1 MLTVE
6 RYALSQV
13 AAQTIDLPTNWQ
25 PLCVLVIANTPT
37 LWVYG
42 DDELPL
48 TPVEVLCYKDGEK
61 MAKGPLKYL
70 GSSSQYAGAM
80 IQHFF
85 ARGFH

>member
-25 PLCVLVIANTPT
+25 PLCVIVVANTPY

-48 TPVEVLCYKDGEK
+48 TPVEVLCYEDGK
-61 MAKGPLKYL
+61 QMAKGPLKYL
-70 GSSSQYAGAM
+70 GSSSHYAG
-80 IQHFF
+80 IVIHHFF
-85 ARGFH
+85 ARGLN